1 MFRYMFKHGIYFKK
15 LSLISDD
22 SGTDNF
28 LKGFQYR
35 HYLIMNCQIILILI
49 FTRLFQKPACISKS
63 SYKASGNSP
72 HICYISACIFLL
84 FHIRFNLL
92 IKSQEIFLRH
102 IKYCTFFY
110 SIHRHSLALFPNK
123 SKNIYILSFICTCQR
138 SEQIFI
144 YFIKY
149 IHTILIPNTVPPVY
163 HDTYL
168 PYLYLIQSFSLQ
180 LPLNVMLH
188 PEVIFRSIYLLPK

>member
-1 MFRYMFKHGIYFKK
+1 MFKHRIYFKK

-22 SGTDNF
+22 SRTDNL
-28 LKGFQYR
+28 LKRFQYR
-35 HYLIMNCQIILILI
+35 HHLIMNCQIILILI
-49 FTRLFQKPACISKS
+49 FTRLFQKPPCISKS

-72 HICYISACIFLL
+72 HICYISTCIFLL

-102 IKYCTFFY
+102 IKDCTFFY
-110 SIHRHSLALFPNK
+110 SIHRHPLALFPNK
-123 SKNIYILSFICTCQR
+123 GQNIHIFSFICPCQR

-144 YFIKY
+144 YFIKN

-163 HDTYL
+163 HGTYL
-168 PYLYLIQSFSLQ
+168 PYLYLVQSFSLQ

-188 PEVIFRSIYLLPK
+188 LKVISRSIYLLPK